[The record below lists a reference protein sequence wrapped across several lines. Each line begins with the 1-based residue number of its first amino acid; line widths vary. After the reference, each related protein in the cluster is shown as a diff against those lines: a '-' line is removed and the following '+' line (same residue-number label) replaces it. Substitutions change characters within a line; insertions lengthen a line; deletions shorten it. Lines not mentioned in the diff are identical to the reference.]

1 MDDPGKRASW
11 SLLTIESW
19 AAAIAGLGVLI
30 MMLIGGLDVILTKFF
45 SWPIPGAYE
54 ITETLM
60 VATVFLAL
68 ALSQREKRQIRVEL
82 FTEKLGPR
90 KRLVLDSLAES
101 CSLVMYGLIAL
112 YGVQAAWE
120 SVQVGEY
127 SSGLIRLPI
136 WPAKVALALGA
147 LMMCAECTRA
157 LVANTRAA
165 VSPRT

>member
-1 MDDPGKRASW
+1 
-11 SLLTIESW
+11 
-19 AAAIAGLGVLI
+19 
-30 MMLIGGLDVILTKFF
+30 
-45 SWPIPGAYE
+45 
-54 ITETLM
+54 M

-90 KRLVLDSLAES
+90 KRLVLDALAES
-101 CSLVMYGLIAL
+101 CSLVVYGLIAF

-120 SVQVGEY
+120 SVHVGEY

-165 VSPRT
+165 VLPRS